1 MVFTHI
7 ERDRYADSL
16 EILFAASVLNDQPG
30 ISQGYIGMAGDSFR
44 ETIREAGIDETALD
58 SASASDLVLLAVAED
73 EAAFEAAILE
83 TLKAMTPVTGASRE
97 KSFLSLYAAVQAHP
111 EINLCHIAGPGEY
124 ALSEVKKALNMGLHC
139 CVFSNNVPLSD
150 EREMKLLAREKGLL
164 CMGPDC
170 GVANI
175 NGAALVLSS
184 ITNRGPFGI
193 VGASGCGIQH
203 VGAILHEAGSGA
215 AQIIGTG
222 GNDLKD
228 QVGGLMMEMGIAALE
243 ADEDVKY
250 IAIVSRKPGDA
261 VLKNLLSWISA
272 CKKPVVAL
280 LMGCDRETV
289 EATGAIWAENLD
301 DCGQKCLQLIGK
313 EYPLPT
319 IKDLEPLAEEAAKK
333 LAPRQKYLTALYS
346 GGTYM
351 DEAMRAAAPLVG
363 PVYSNSPTKPE
374 WTIQPGQI
382 GHGNTFM
389 DYGEEEFTVGRAH
402 PIIDLSVRK
411 NALNEIAAQP
421 ETAVVLLDLI
431 LTPPGHPDPAEAM
444 LEEIRPL
451 QQKAREDGRE
461 LIFVCSVLGTDA
473 DLQNVNLQR
482 QKLQNA
488 GVLVCKTNARAAM
501 LAGLI
506 IRRKQEM
513 DQQ

>member
-1 MVFTHI
+1 MPYR
-7 ERDRYADSL
+7 RD
-16 EILFAASVLNDQPG
+16 
-30 ISQGYIGMAGDSFR
+30 
-44 ETIREAGIDETALD
+44 
-58 SASASDLVLLAVAED
+58 
-73 EAAFEAAILE
+73 
-83 TLKAMTPVTGASRE
+83 
-97 KSFLSLYAAVQAHP
+97 
-111 EINLCHIAGPGEY
+111 GEY

-333 LAPRQKYLTALYS
+333 LAPGQKYLTALYS

-363 PVYSNSPTKPE
+363 PVYSNSPTKAE
-374 WTIQPGQI
+374 WTIKPGQI
-382 GHGNTFM
+382 GHENTFM

-451 QQKAREDGRE
+451 QQKAREEGRE

-482 QKLQNA
+482 QKLRDA

>member
-1 MVFTHI
+1 MIFTHI
-7 ERDRYADSL
+7 EHDHYADSL
-16 EILFAASVLNDQPG
+16 EILFAATVLNDQAG
-30 ISQGYIGMAGDSFR
+30 IELGYVGMGSDTFR
-44 ETIREAGIDETALD
+44 EGLAEAGIEAEAVNN
-58 SASASDLVLLAVAED
+58 ASSSDLVIVAEAD
-73 EAAFEAAILE
+73 TEASFQAALRE
-83 TLKAMTPVTGASRE
+83 TLKAMTPIKSMQQE
-97 KSFLSLYAAVQAHP
+97 KSFQSLSAAVEAHP
-111 EINLCHIAGPGEY
+111 EINMCHIAVPGEY
-124 ALSEVKKALNMGLHC
+124 ALIEVKKALNIGLHC
-139 CVFSNNVPLSD
+139 TVFSNNVPLSD

-175 NGAALVLSS
+175 NGVALVLSS

-203 VGAILHEAGSGA
+203 VGAIIHEAGSGVT
-215 AQIIGTG
+215 QIIGTG

-243 ADEDVKY
+243 ADEETKY

-261 VLKNLLSWISA
+261 VLKNLLGWISA

-280 LMGCDRETV
+280 LMGCDRETI
-289 EATGAIWAENLD
+289 EATGAIYAENLD
-301 DCGQKCLQLIGK
+301 DCGQKCLRLIGK
-313 EYPLPT
+313 EYPLPALD
-319 IKDLEPLAEEAAKK
+319 DLTAIADEAVKK
-333 LAPRQKYLTALYS
+333 LAPQQKYLTALYS

-382 GHGNTFM
+382 GHEHTFM

-411 NALNEIAAQP
+411 NALGEIAAMP
-421 ETAVVLLDLI
+421 ETAVVLMDLI

-444 LEEIRPL
+444 LEEIRVL
-451 QQKAREDGRE
+451 QQKARAEGRE
-461 LIFVCSVLGTDA
+461 LIFVASVLGTDA
-473 DLQNVNLQR
+473 DVQNVTLQR
-482 QKLQNA
+482 QKLEDA
-488 GVLVCKTNARAAM
+488 GVLVCKTNNRAAM

>member
-1 MVFTHI
+1 MIFVHTEHG
-7 ERDRYADSL
+7 RYADSL
-16 EILFAASVLNDQPG
+16 EILFAATVLNEQAG
-30 ISQGYIGMAGDSFR
+30 ISRGYIGMAGDSFR
-44 ETIREAGIDETALD
+44 ENLREAGIDESVLGD
-58 SASASDLVLLAVAED
+58 ASASDLVLLAESGS
-73 EAAFEAAILE
+73 EADFQDAIRE
-83 TLKAMTPVTGASRE
+83 TLKAMTPTNSTGGE
-97 KSFLSLYAAVQAHP
+97 KSFLTMDAAVKAHP
-111 EINLCHIAGPGEY
+111 EINLCHIAVPGEY

-215 AQIIGTG
+215 TQIIGTG

-228 QVGGLMMEMGIAALE
+228 QVSGLMMEMGIAALE
-243 ADEDVKY
+243 ADDETKY
-250 IAIVSRKPGDA
+250 IAVVSRKPGDA
-261 VLKNLLSWISA
+261 VLEKLLGWIGA

-301 DCGQKCLQLIGK
+301 DCGQKCLKLIGR
-313 EYPLPT
+313 EYPLPEQE
-319 IKDLEPLAEEAAKK
+319 DLEPLAEEAARK
-333 LAPRQKYLTALYS
+333 LAKEQKYLTALYS

-351 DEAMRAAAPLVG
+351 DEAMRTVVPLAG

-374 WTIQPGQI
+374 WTIRPGQI
-382 GHGNTFM
+382 GHENTFM

-402 PIIDLSVRK
+402 PIIDLSVRRS
-411 NALNEIAAQP
+411 ALGEIAAMP

-451 QQKAREDGRE
+451 QQQARNEGRE
-461 LIFVCSVLGTDA
+461 LVFVASVLGTDA
-473 DLQNVNLQR
+473 DLQNVTLQR
-482 QKLQNA
+482 KKLQDA
-488 GVLVCKTNARAAM
+488 GMLVCKTNARAAM

-506 IRRKQEM
+506 IQKKQEM
-513 DQQ
+513 DQ

>member
-16 EILFAASVLNDQPG
+16 EILFAATVLNDQPG

-44 ETIREAGIDETALD
+44 ETLREAGIDEIALG
-58 SASASDLVLLAVAED
+58 SASASDLVLLAEAED
-73 EAAFEAAILE
+73 EAAFEVAIRE
-83 TLKAMTPVTGASRE
+83 TLKAMTPVTGGSRE
-97 KSFLSLYAAVQAHP
+97 KSFLSLSAAVQAHP
-111 EINLCHIAGPGEY
+111 EINLCHIAVPGEY

-175 NGAALVLSS
+175 NGVALVLSS

-228 QVGGLMMEMGIAALE
+228 QGGGLMMEMGIAALE
-243 ADEDVKY
+243 ADADVKY

-289 EATGAIWAENLD
+289 EAAGAIWAENLD

-313 EYPLPT
+313 DYPLPT
-319 IKDLEPLAEEAAKK
+319 LKELEPLAEEAAKK
-333 LAPRQKYLTALYS
+333 LAPGQKYLTALYS

-374 WTIQPGQI
+374 WTIKPGQI
-382 GHGNTFM
+382 GHENTFM

-411 NALNEIAAQP
+411 SALGEIAAQP

-451 QQKAREDGRE
+451 QQKAREEGRE

-482 QKLQNA
+482 QKLEDA

>member
-1 MVFTHI
+1 MVYTHI
-7 ERDRYADSL
+7 EKDRYADSL
-16 EILFAASVLNDQPG
+16 EILFAATVLNDQPG
-30 ISQGYIGMAGDSFR
+30 IRQGYVGMAGESFR
-44 ETIREAGIDETALD
+44 ESLRETGLDASALD
-58 SASASDLVLLAVAED
+58 KAGSADLAVFADAES
-73 EAAFEAAILE
+73 EAAFEAALRE
-83 TLKAMTPVTGASRE
+83 TLKAMTPVVSGRKEQEYLTLSAALRE
-97 KSFLSLYAAVQAHP
+97 HPQA
-111 EINLCHIAGPGEY
+111 NMCHIAVPGEY
-124 ALSEVKKALNMGLHC
+124 ALAEVKKALNLGLHC
-139 CVFSNNVPLSD
+139 TVFSNNVPLEE

-175 NGAALVLSS
+175 DGAALVLSS

-215 AQIIGTG
+215 SQIIGTG

-243 ADEDVKY
+243 ADEETKY

-261 VLKNLLSWISA
+261 VLQKLLGWISA

-289 EATGAIWAENLD
+289 EAAGAIWAENLD
-301 DCGQKCLQLIGK
+301 DCGQKCLRLIGK
-313 EYPLPT
+313 EYPLPGMDELSR
-319 IKDLEPLAEEAAKK
+319 IAEEAARR
-333 LAPRQKYLTALYS
+333 LAPQQKYLTALYS

-363 PVYSNSPTKPE
+363 PVYSNSPMTPE
-374 WTIQPGQI
+374 LALKAGQI
-382 GHGNTFM
+382 GCQNTFV
-389 DYGEEEFTVGRAH
+389 DCGEEEFTLGRAH
-402 PIIDLSVRK
+402 PIIDLSVRR
-411 NALNEIAAQP
+411 NALRDIAAMP
-421 ETAVVLLDLI
+421 ETAVVLMDLI

-451 QQKAREDGRE
+451 QSKARDEGRE
-461 LIFVCSVLGTDA
+461 LIFVTSVLGTDA
-473 DLQNVNLQR
+473 DLQNVRLQR
-482 QKLQNA
+482 KRLEDA
-488 GVLVCKTNARAAM
+488 GVLVCKTNNRAAL

-513 DQQ
+513 EKR

>member
-1 MVFTHI
+1 M
-7 ERDRYADSL
+7 
-16 EILFAASVLNDQPG
+16 
-30 ISQGYIGMAGDSFR
+30 
-44 ETIREAGIDETALD
+44 
-58 SASASDLVLLAVAED
+58 
-73 EAAFEAAILE
+73 
-83 TLKAMTPVTGASRE
+83 
-97 KSFLSLYAAVQAHP
+97 
-111 EINLCHIAGPGEY
+111 
-124 ALSEVKKALNMGLHC
+124 
-139 CVFSNNVPLSD
+139 
-150 EREMKLLAREKGLL
+150 
-164 CMGPDC
+164 
-170 GVANI
+170 
-175 NGAALVLSS
+175 
-184 ITNRGPFGI
+184 
-193 VGASGCGIQH
+193 
-203 VGAILHEAGSGA
+203 
-215 AQIIGTG
+215 
-222 GNDLKD
+222 
-228 QVGGLMMEMGIAALE
+228 
-243 ADEDVKY
+243 
-250 IAIVSRKPGDA
+250 
-261 VLKNLLSWISA
+261 
-272 CKKPVVAL
+272 
-280 LMGCDRETV
+280 
-289 EATGAIWAENLD
+289 
-301 DCGQKCLQLIGK
+301 
-313 EYPLPT
+313 
-319 IKDLEPLAEEAAKK
+319 EPLAEEAAKK

-451 QQKAREDGRE
+451 QQKAREEGRE

-482 QKLQNA
+482 QKLQDA

>member
-1 MVFTHI
+1 MVFVHI

-16 EILFAASVLNDQPG
+16 EILFAATVLNDQPG
-30 ISQGYIGMAGDSFR
+30 ISRGYIGMAGEGFR
-44 ETIREAGIDETALD
+44 ETLREAGMDTSALGN
-58 SASASDLVLLAVAED
+58 ASASDLVLLAEAEGE
-73 EAAFEAAILE
+73 EAFQSALQEA
-83 TLKAMTPVTGASRE
+83 LKAMTPVTSESKE
-97 KSFLSLYAAVQAHP
+97 KSFLSLSAAVQAHP
-111 EINLCHIAGPGEY
+111 EINLCHIAVPGEY

-139 CVFSNNVPLSD
+139 CVFSNNVPLSE

-215 AQIIGTG
+215 SQIIGTG

-228 QVGGLMMEMGIAALE
+228 QVGGLMMETGIAALE

-280 LMGCDRETV
+280 LMGCSREEV
-289 EATGAIWAENLD
+289 EAAGAIWAENLD

-313 EYPLPT
+313 DYPLPSAEE
-319 IKDLEPLAEEAAKK
+319 LEPLAEEAAKK
-333 LAPRQKYLTALYS
+333 LAPQQKYLTALYS

-351 DEAMRAAAPLVG
+351 DEAMRAAAPLAG
-363 PVYSNSPTKPE
+363 PMYSNSPTRPE
-374 WTIQPGQI
+374 WTIRPGQI
-382 GHGNTFM
+382 GHENTFM

-402 PIIDLSVRK
+402 PIIDLSVRR
-411 NALNEIAAQP
+411 NALGEIAGMP

-451 QQKAREDGRE
+451 QQKARAEGRE
-461 LIFVCSVLGTDA
+461 LIFVASVLGTDA
-473 DLQNVNLQR
+473 DLQNVTLQR
-482 QKLQNA
+482 QKLQDA

-506 IRRKQEM
+506 IQKKQEM
-513 DQQ
+513 DRR

>member
-1 MVFTHI
+1 MILTYI
-7 ERDRYADSL
+7 EHGRYADSL

-30 ISQGYIGMAGDSFR
+30 ISQGYIGMAGESFR
-44 ETIREAGIDETALD
+44 ETLREAGIDEKELKDAT
-58 SASASDLVLLAVAED
+58 ASDLVLLAEAED
-73 EAAFEAAILE
+73 EASFQRAIEE
-83 TLKAMTPVTGASRE
+83 TLKAMTPVTASGRE
-97 KSFLSLYAAVQAHP
+97 KSFLTLNAAVQAHP
-111 EINLCHIAGPGEY
+111 EINLCHIAVPGEY

-139 CVFSNNVPLSD
+139 CVFSNNVPLSE

-203 VGAILHEAGSGA
+203 VGAIVHEAGSGA
-215 AQIIGTG
+215 SQIIGTG

-243 ADEDVKY
+243 ADEETKY
-250 IAIVSRKPGDA
+250 IAIVSRKPGEA
-261 VLKNLLSWISA
+261 VLKNLLQWISA

-301 DCGQKCLQLIGK
+301 DCGKKCLQLIGK
-313 EYPLPT
+313 DYPLPSLE
-319 IKDLEPLAEEAAKK
+319 DLESVADTYAKK
-333 LAPRQKYLTALYS
+333 LAPNQKHLTALYS

-382 GHGNTFM
+382 GHAHTFM

-411 NALNEIAAQP
+411 AALSEIAAMP
-421 ETAVVLLDLI
+421 ETAVVLMDLI

-451 QQKAREDGRE
+451 QQKARAEGRE
-461 LIFVCSVLGTDA
+461 LIFVTSVLGTDA
-473 DLQNVNLQR
+473 DLQNVTLQR
-482 QKLQNA
+482 KKLEDA

-513 DQQ
+513 DQK

>member
-1 MVFTHI
+1 M
-7 ERDRYADSL
+7 
-16 EILFAASVLNDQPG
+16 
-30 ISQGYIGMAGDSFR
+30 
-44 ETIREAGIDETALD
+44 
-58 SASASDLVLLAVAED
+58 
-73 EAAFEAAILE
+73 
-83 TLKAMTPVTGASRE
+83 
-97 KSFLSLYAAVQAHP
+97 
-111 EINLCHIAGPGEY
+111 
-124 ALSEVKKALNMGLHC
+124 
-139 CVFSNNVPLSD
+139 
-150 EREMKLLAREKGLL
+150 
-164 CMGPDC
+164 
-170 GVANI
+170 
-175 NGAALVLSS
+175 
-184 ITNRGPFGI
+184 
-193 VGASGCGIQH
+193 
-203 VGAILHEAGSGA
+203 
-215 AQIIGTG
+215 
-222 GNDLKD
+222 
-228 QVGGLMMEMGIAALE
+228 
-243 ADEDVKY
+243 
-250 IAIVSRKPGDA
+250 
-261 VLKNLLSWISA
+261 
-272 CKKPVVAL
+272 
-280 LMGCDRETV
+280 

-333 LAPRQKYLTALYS
+333 LAPGQKYLTALYS

-411 NALNEIAAQP
+411 NALGEIAAQP

-482 QKLQNA
+482 QKLQDA

>member
-1 MVFTHI
+1 MFFAHI
-7 ERDRYADSL
+7 EHGRYADSL
-16 EILFAASVLNDQPG
+16 EILFAATVLNDQPG
-30 ISQGYIGMAGDSFR
+30 IAQGYIGMAGDSFR
-44 ETIREAGIDETALD
+44 ETIREAGLNETVLQDA
-58 SASASDLVLLAVAED
+58 AANDL
-73 EAAFEAAILE
+73 AILAEAETEDCFKAALQE
-83 TLKAMTPVTGASRE
+83 TLKAMTPVTSVSRE
-97 KSFLSLYAAVQAHP
+97 KSFLTLNAAVQAHP
-111 EINLCHIAGPGEY
+111 EINLCHIAVPGEY

-139 CVFSNNVPLSD
+139 CVFSNNVPLSE
-150 EREMKLLAREKGLL
+150 EREMKQQKKKKGLL

-215 AQIIGTG
+215 SQIIGTG

-243 ADEDVKY
+243 ADEETKY

-289 EATGAIWAENLD
+289 EAAGAIWAENLD
-301 DCGQKCLQLIGK
+301 DCGQKCLALIGK
-313 EYPLPT
+313 DYPLPT
-319 IKDLEPLAEEAAKK
+319 PEDLEPLAEAAAKK
-333 LAPRQKYLTALYS
+333 LAPQQKYLTALYS

-382 GHGNTFM
+382 GHEHTFM

-411 NALNEIAAQP
+411 NALGEIAAMP

-451 QQKAREDGRE
+451 QQKARAEGRE
-461 LIFVCSVLGTDA
+461 LIFVMSVLGTDA
-473 DLQNVNLQR
+473 DLQNVTLQR
-482 QKLQNA
+482 QKLQDA

-506 IRRKQEM
+506 IQKKQEM
-513 DQQ
+513 DRQ

>member
-7 ERDRYADSL
+7 EHDRYADSL
-16 EILFAASVLNDQPG
+16 EILFAATVLNDQPG

-44 ETIREAGIDETALD
+44 ETIREAGLEAAALEN
-58 SASASDLVLLAVAED
+58 ASASDLVLLAKAES
-73 EAAFEAAILE
+73 EAAFEDAVQE
-83 TLKAMTPVTGASRE
+83 TLKAMTPVASASRE
-97 KSFLSLYAAVQAHP
+97 KSFLTLNSAVQAHP
-111 EINLCHIAGPGEY
+111 EINMCHIAVPGEY

-139 CVFSNNVPLSD
+139 TVFSNNVPLSD

-215 AQIIGTG
+215 SQIIGTG

-243 ADEDVKY
+243 ADEETKY

-261 VLKNLLSWISA
+261 VLEKLLGWISA

-301 DCGQKCLQLIGK
+301 DCGQKCLRLIGK
-313 EYPLPT
+313 EYPLPSQD
-319 IKDLEPLAEEAAKK
+319 DLQSIAEKAAKK
-333 LAPRQKYLTALYS
+333 LAPQQKYLTALYS

-374 WTIQPGQI
+374 WTIQAGQI
-382 GHGNTFM
+382 GHENTFM

-411 NALNEIAAQP
+411 NALGEIAAQP

-451 QQKAREDGRE
+451 QQKACAEGRE
-461 LIFVCSVLGTDA
+461 LIFVASVLGTDA
-473 DLQNVNLQR
+473 DLQNVTLQR
-482 QKLQNA
+482 KKLEDA
-488 GVLVCKTNARAAM
+488 GVLVCKTNNRAAM

-506 IRRKQEM
+506 IRKKQEM